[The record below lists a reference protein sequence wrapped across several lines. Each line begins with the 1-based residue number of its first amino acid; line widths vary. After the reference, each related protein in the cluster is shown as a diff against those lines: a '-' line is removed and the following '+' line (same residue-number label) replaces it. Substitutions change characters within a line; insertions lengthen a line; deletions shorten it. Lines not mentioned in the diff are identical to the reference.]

1 MLCTVRMISVE
12 AATEVPPAGVCL
24 VTFHWLSCCTAD
36 PSSATNVIFE
46 KPAPLR
52 VVSATSPVLFVT
64 SGTAIRGGAALVGGA
79 LLGGGLLGGG
89 ALLVLVLAEVGGVT
103 AEFEVVGPPVTGVPL
118 SRLKM

>member
-12 AATEVPPAGVCL
+12 GATELPAAGVCL

-52 VVSATSPVLFVT
+52 VVSASSPILFVT
-64 SGTAIRGGAALVGGA
+64 SGTVMLAGGGGAVLVGG
-79 LLGGGLLGGG
+79 GGLE
-89 ALLVLVLAEVGGVT
+89 EVGGGGGGCCWVVVEVD
-103 AEFEVVGPPVTGVPL
+103 AVVGGVVVVVPL